1 MAQKVLSET
10 QMREF
15 VEREVRKALMEG
27 NTSNSLLYESINE
40 TLEENMTDE
49 GVLDWLKTLVGNSL
63 GTNGQNPS
71 GPRISME
78 GIVGAIL
85 GRFMAPVLGKLLEKL
100 GIDPDGAIGSVLIKA
115 ASTAG
120 GFGLGQ
126 LIDKKWDPIGADNP
140 GFLGFGKKG

>member
-1 MAQKVLSET
+1 
-10 QMREF
+10 
-15 VEREVRKALMEG
+15 
-27 NTSNSLLYESINE
+27 
-40 TLEENMTDE
+40 
-49 GVLDWLKTLVGNSL
+49 
-63 GTNGQNPS
+63 
-71 GPRISME
+71 ME

-100 GIDPDGAIGSVLIKA
+100 GIDPDGAIGSVLVKA